1 MKYLKKLLVVVLTL
15 ALILPIFSTVKVKA
29 DSSFSLEDLS
39 ADEIVDL
46 IFDSC
51 SGIYPK
57 EGQTTEE
64 WATFLNKKIP
74 FLDSKRVD
82 NFKTRRWNYSQYVDF
97 VNYTY
102 SSSSIS
108 NIFTSCEI
116 WFGRYAEAM
125 DGSFHLA
132 DNDND
137 AKYIKLTFNLSDNY
151 KKASNLYDKLVK
163 KLSKY
168 YNTGKDSKNTES
180 NYWSYT
186 INGMYDS
193 NAELTTY
200 IGSGDFEYPRVLSLS
215 KTNDGYTFSILFIH
229 PNYLKN
235 PTEFAKS
242 MLKSSGSTSDEDEF
256 VFDEAIELEDPSI
269 KSLTNKKGKKLV
281 IKFAGDSSFDN
292 ETFKIQVSTSKKF
305 KSLKEFETKK
315 SSATISNLKKGKTY
329 YVRVMYTV
337 TEDGETVSSNW
348 SKTKSI
354 TIKK

>member
-51 SGIYPK
+51 SGVYPK

-64 WATFLNKKIP
+64 WATYLNKKIP

-82 NFKTRRWNYSQYVDF
+82 RFKTLRWNYNSYVDF
-97 VNYTY
+97 MDYNY
-102 SSSSIS
+102 SSEF
-108 NIFTSCEI
+108 NRFTSYEI

-125 DGSFHLA
+125 DGSFHLS
-132 DNDND
+132 DNEDD
-137 AKYIKLTFNLSDNY
+137 EVKYIRLKFNLSDNY
-151 KKASNLYDKLVK
+151 KKASSLYDKLVK

-168 YNTGKDSKNTES
+168 YNTGKDNKTTES
-180 NYWSYT
+180 NYWTYT
-186 INGMYDS
+186 INGYYEQ
-193 NAELTTY
+193 NPELIKY
-200 IGSGDFEYPRVLSLS
+200 RGIDDYESPRVLSLS
-215 KTNDGYTFSILFIH
+215 KSNGGYTFNILFIH
-229 PNYLKN
+229 PNYLNN

-256 VFDEAIELEDPSI
+256 VFDETIELDDPSI

-315 SSATISNLKKGKTY
+315 TSATISNLKKGKTY

-337 TEDGETVSSNW
+337 TEDGENVSSNW